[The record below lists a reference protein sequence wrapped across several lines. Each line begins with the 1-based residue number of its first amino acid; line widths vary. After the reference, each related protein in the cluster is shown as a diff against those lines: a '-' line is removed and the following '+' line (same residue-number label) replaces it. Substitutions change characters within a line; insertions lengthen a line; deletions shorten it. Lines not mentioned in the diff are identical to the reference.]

1 MFRVHKQSLKWL
13 MQLHR
18 QAKLSGWIW
27 NRRPARDLVA
37 PKRWQAGEG
46 EALDALVPTVYA
58 ELKRLARA
66 QIGRDG
72 GATIQPTELV
82 AEAYIKLLD
91 IDQIDFLGRAHFTQ
105 SRPAPCAGYWWSA
118 IVAVMPPSADQA
130 KPY

>member
-1 MFRVHKQSLKWL
+1 MAMEPPTNVTLL
-13 MQLHR
+13 L
-18 QAKLSGWIW
+18 
-27 NRRPARDLVA
+27 
-37 PKRWQAGEG
+37 KRWQAGEG

-91 IDQIDFLGRAHFTQ
+91 IDQIDFLGRAHFY
-105 SRPAPCAGYWWSA
+105 S
-118 IVAVMPPSADQA
+118 VAARTMRRVLVER
-130 KPY
+130 YRRR